1 MMSNKEEEIYMY
13 FLDNNMKLV
22 QEQID
27 YLETIIE
34 DYNTTKEK

>member
-1 MMSNKEEEIYMY
+1 MSNKEEEIYMY
-13 FLDNNMKLV
+13 FLDKNMKLV